1 MPASH
6 WSKNGSR
13 KQEKSAAGLRSLTNR
28 QEMLNLLVN
37 RVRMCLMDP
46 TRTATGEV
54 LTHFFFSHLCCNKV
68 EDSDVNAVAL
78 LIATSASE
86 NPI

>member
-1 MPASH
+1 
-6 WSKNGSR
+6 
-13 KQEKSAAGLRSLTNR
+13 
-28 QEMLNLLVN
+28 
-37 RVRMCLMDP
+37 MDP

-54 LTHFFFSHLCCNKV
+54 LTQFFFSHLCCNKV